1 MANQWDDLTGQLLV
15 TLKASLSDFVQT
27 EKPEVEA
34 FLHAKAQQIAKQT
47 WTSLNGSDDDKVEA
61 ITNLRHLK
69 SQVLME
75 AASLEIV
82 ATTAAVKLLGKVF
95 EVVTNFALQYG
106 ARLLLAI

>member
-1 MANQWDDLTGQLLV
+1 MANQWDALTGQLLE
-15 TLKASLSDFVQT
+15 TLKSSVSDFVQT
-27 EKPEVEA
+27 EKPEVES
-34 FLHAKAQQIAKQT
+34 FLRAKAEQIAKMT
-47 WTSLNGSDDDKVEA
+47 WISINGSDEEKAEA
-61 ITNLRHLK
+61 VSNLRHLK

-106 ARLLLAI
+106 VKLLAAI